1 MTHEEMIRKI
11 LELGASKAAVIP
23 VSKIRFDRSF
33 RKLCEMNTCGNYGR
47 NWMCPP
53 YAGEIDDL
61 IARAKGYEHAIVYQL
76 IGQLEDSYDFE
87 GMMEN
92 GKRMNRLV
100 RDARAALDGSFPH
113 ALYLGAGGC
122 SQCEKCAKLTDEPC
136 RFPELAMMS
145 LETCGVAVSELAK
158 TAGMKYINGQNTVT
172 NFAAILFDE

>member
-1 MTHEEMIRKI
+1 MTHEEMVQKI

-23 VSKIRFDRSF
+23 VAKIRFDRSF
-33 RKLCEMNTCGNYGR
+33 RKLCEMNSCGNYGR

-61 IARAKGYEHAIVYQL
+61 IARAKTYEHAIVYQL
-76 IGQLEDSYDFE
+76 IGELEDSYDFE

-92 GKRMNRLV
+92 GKRMSKLV
-100 RDARAALDGSFPH
+100 KDVRAALNDNF
-113 ALYLGAGGC
+113 AQAFYLGAGGC

-136 RFPELAMMS
+136 RFPDLAMMS

-158 TAGMKYINGQNTVT
+158 VAGMKYINGQNTVT
-172 NFAAILFDE
+172 NFAAILFNE